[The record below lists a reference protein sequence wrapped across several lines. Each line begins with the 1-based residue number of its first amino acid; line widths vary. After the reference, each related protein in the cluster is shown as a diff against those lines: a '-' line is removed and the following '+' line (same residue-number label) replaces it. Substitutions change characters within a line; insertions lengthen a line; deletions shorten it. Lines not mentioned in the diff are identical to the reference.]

1 LSDLRAANF
10 YAANELVS
18 CFNDRQ
24 TVSFIVHMKFNG
36 RISMKGIATL
46 GAGIAFLVTS
56 GMAARA
62 EDLASQIVGVWKV
75 VSNNNKEVA
84 TGKVNYPF
92 GEKPAGYVVY
102 TKGGHLIFSIVA
114 GDRAKPAG
122 ANATDAERVILFNSL
137 AAGSGTYKVD
147 GNTLTVTYDSSWLQT
162 WTGTTQKR
170 KIAISGNRLTVTSD
184 PTTLVDGREVVFEN
198 VGDRVE

>member
-1 LSDLRAANF
+1 MGGFPMKRMSTFSAA
-10 YAANELVS
+10 AAFFMISSFSVS
-18 CFNDRQ
+18 
-24 TVSFIVHMKFNG
+24 
-36 RISMKGIATL
+36 
-46 GAGIAFLVTS
+46 
-56 GMAARA
+56 A

-114 GDRAKPAG
+114 GDRANPAS
-122 ANATDAERVILFNSL
+122 ASATDAERVALFNTL

-147 GNTLTVTYDSSWLQT
+147 GNMLTVTY
-162 WTGTTQKR
+162 
-170 KIAISGNRLTVTSD
+170 
-184 PTTLVDGREVVFEN
+184 
-198 VGDRVE
+198 